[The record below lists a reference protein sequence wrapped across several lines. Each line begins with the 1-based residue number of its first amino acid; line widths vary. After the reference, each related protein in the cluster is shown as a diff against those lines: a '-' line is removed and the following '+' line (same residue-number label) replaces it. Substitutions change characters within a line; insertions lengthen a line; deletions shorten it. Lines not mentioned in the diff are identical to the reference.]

1 MLAEE
6 DCQTFFSINRFNEKN
21 GENTFLFNLCQNVR
35 KNGPPDV
42 ADRRQRAMKDIQGL
56 ANDRPDNT

>member
-6 DCQTFFSINRFNEKN
+6 DCQTFFSIHRFNEKN
-21 GENTFLFNLCQNVR
+21 GETYFCLTYVKDVR
-35 KNGPPDV
+35 KNGAPAV

-56 ANDRPDNT
+56 ANDHPDNT